1 MADVEHSDDK
11 KEELAEGTLV
21 SHLIELRQRLVRAFI
36 AVFLIFVCLLPFQEQ
51 IFNLVSRPLLD
62 TLPEGASPIAIG
74 VISPFMMPLKTA
86 FYAALFLAM
95 PVVLHQAWR
104 FVAPGLYRREKRFAI
119 PLVVSSILLFYG
131 GIAFAYF
138 VVFNMVFSFI
148 FSVAPDAIQ
157 LSPDIN
163 EYLSFVLRMFFAF
176 GLAFEVP
183 IATFML
189 VWSGLVSVRTLGK
202 IRPYVFLGAFVVG
215 MFLTPPDMFSQTM
228 LAIPIY
234 ILYEAGIILARI
246 LLPEKVEAEKEAQSD
261 VE

>member
-95 PVVLHQAWR
+95 PVVLHQGWR